1 MYMNIENNIKIFS
14 LIAGIEKPWILEKVQ
29 VDENKDLHMYVKF
42 QRGSKFKCKYC
53 NNDCSVYDIVEKT
66 WRHLNCFEHKT
77 FIHCKVPRIQCKKH
91 GVHLVEVPWA
101 KQGSAF
107 TILFE
112 EFVMQLAKKM
122 SIHAIAKLLDEN
134 DGRLWRI
141 VHRYAD
147 EYVENLDFKNVTKI
161 GLDETSRKG
170 HDYITVF
177 IDLDTSRVVYIADGK
192 KASTI
197 DEFKKFFEEHN
208 GDPDKVTDV
217 TCDMSMGFTSG
228 IKKAFKNC
236 KITYDKFFDIITNN
250 AESLCGNLYLDVD
263 GLSVEM
269 CDLLKNYISCGFN
282 IIFFRYNVPEI
293 LSDNFD
299 SNITIFKIKLDIYNI
314 KLTNTTKISDHI
326 MIYGLPGSG
335 KTTLCKNIAVQMCNK
350 GADVNYFSIKP
361 EYDIF
366 SDVSKDINIH
376 IIDDIIK
383 LTDVISE
390 YYNEMNNRYKLLSD
404 TQVNN
409 IIKLNDSSIKA
420 KILIIDNLDG
430 YLNTSNTNVLSKF
443 KKYINS
449 IFKLGKAVGI
459 FLIITNQKV
468 TNMHLNY
475 INNVSNT
482 ILLGNIPEEFNN
494 VLFDANLKSYNS
506 ALFNKGM
513 TGNIPS
519 GFGMHYNLTEFNIF
533 KINTVETLS

>member
-1 MYMNIENNIKIFS
+1 MVYILDKNGQPLKNTTRHGKVRRLLKDKKARVVKDCPFTIQLLYDVDINIEEDSSMDNAIVVKNYSNIIVSNDSRMPNNIYK
-14 LIAGIEKPWILEKVQ
+14 
-29 VDENKDLHMYVKF
+29 
-42 QRGSKFKCKYC
+42 
-53 NNDCSVYDIVEKT
+53 
-66 WRHLNCFEHKT
+66 
-77 FIHCKVPRIQCKKH
+77 
-91 GVHLVEVPWA
+91 
-101 KQGSAF
+101 
-107 TILFE
+107 
-112 EFVMQLAKKM
+112 
-122 SIHAIAKLLDEN
+122 
-134 DGRLWRI
+134 
-141 VHRYAD
+141 
-147 EYVENLDFKNVTKI
+147 
-161 GLDETSRKG
+161 
-170 HDYITVF
+170 
-177 IDLDTSRVVYIADGK
+177 LDTI
-192 KASTI
+192 
-197 DEFKKFFEEHN
+197 
-208 GDPDKVTDV
+208 
-217 TCDMSMGFTSG
+217 
-228 IKKAFKNC
+228 

>member
-1 MYMNIENNIKIFS
+1 MYMNIENNIKFFS

-236 KITYDKFFDIITNN
+236 KITYDKFHVMKLINEAVDKVRKVEV
-250 AESLCGNLYLDVD
+250 AEQPKLKKTKFLW
-263 GLSVEM
+263 
-269 CDLLKNYISCGFN
+269 LKNRN
-282 IIFFRYNVPEI
+282 
-293 LSDNFD
+293 
-299 SNITIFKIKLDIYNI
+299 KLKEEQKEKLEKMSKMNLKTGKAYRMKLAFQDIYNTNYTKEI
-314 KLTNTTKISDHI
+314 AKGEIQEWMQWAIRCKLPEFKSVAKTIGLKIEGIINYFENKLTNAVLEGTNSLIQSIKSRARGYKLTENFKA
-326 MIYGLPGSG
+326 MIYLM
-335 KTTLCKNIAVQMCNK
+335 N
-350 GADVNYFSIKP
+350 
-361 EYDIF
+361 
-366 SDVSKDINIH
+366 
-376 IIDDIIK
+376 
-383 LTDVISE
+383 SE
-390 YYNEMNNRYKLLSD
+390 HC
-404 TQVNN
+404 
-409 IIKLNDSSIKA
+409 I
-420 KILIIDNLDG
+420 
-430 YLNTSNTNVLSKF
+430 
-443 KKYINS
+443 
-449 IFKLGKAVGI
+449 VG
-459 FLIITNQKV
+459 
-468 TNMHLNY
+468 
-475 INNVSNT
+475 
-482 ILLGNIPEEFNN
+482 
-494 VLFDANLKSYNS
+494 
-506 ALFNKGM
+506 
-513 TGNIPS
+513 
-519 GFGMHYNLTEFNIF
+519 
-533 KINTVETLS
+533 